1 MMAPFLE
8 GFAAA
13 AKAAGDAA
21 VKMTEGA
28 AAAAKDAGTAIAKNA
43 GKTAEKAGD
52 IFQDAAGNME
62 LPDDLGVSKPDAET
76 LPDDVRI
83 SYPDL
88 RGLPDDIGR
97 PFEDQPDIYYEG
109 KTPENLDLPDELGRP
124 KPDSTELP
132 DDLEPGNN
140 PERNAPN
147 DSSETGHKNSD
158 LPDSTSKSTGERE
171 RGQET
176 DSPERK
182 MEPPA
187 EVTFKCPEGCDKK
200 EFEKQV
206 KAQEDG
212 LNSMTLDEFQKN
224 REKYKQ
230 NGRDTQ
236 EGAEAQRRAREKAR
250 MEKINEL
257 REQGMPRKEAE
268 AEADKWLSKQ
278 AALHNPDQVAGG
290 DPTKV
295 TGMGDRKVN
304 SSIGGQWGGGL
315 ADKLEQQVRDY
326 IKENNI
332 PPEDWSKIKM
342 NVNLR
347 VI

>member
-1 MMAPFLE
+1 MPPFLE

-13 AKAAGDAA
+13 AKAAGEAA
-21 VKMTEGA
+21 AKMAEGA
-28 AAAAKDAGTAIAKNA
+28 AAAAKDAGAAVAENA
-43 GKTAEKAGD
+43 GKAVEKAGD
-52 IFQDAAGNME
+52 ILQDAAGDMA
-62 LPDDLGVSKPDAET
+62 LPDDLGVSKLDAKS

-83 SYPDL
+83 FYPDL
-88 RGLPDDIGR
+88 WNLPDDIGH
-97 PFEDQPDIYYEG
+97 PFEEQPDIYYERE
-109 KTPENLDLPDELGRP
+109 TPEGLN
-124 KPDSTELP
+124 LP
-132 DDLEPGNN
+132 DDLGQPELDSTNLPDNFEQSDH

-147 DSSETGHKNSD
+147 DSSETEHENTD
-158 LPDSTSKSTGERE
+158 LPNNTSKSTGEHE

-176 DSPERK
+176 DNPERK

-212 LNSMTLDEFQKN
+212 LNNMTIDEFLKN

-236 EGAEAQRRAREKAR
+236 EGGDAQRRAREKAK

-295 TGMGDRKVN
+295 TGVGDRKVN
-304 SSIGGQWGGGL
+304 SSIGAQWGNGQ
-315 ADKLEQQVRDY
+315 ADKLEQQVRDN
-326 IKENNI
+326 IKENNT
-332 PPEDWSKIKM
+332 PPEDLSKRKM
-342 NVNLR
+342 NVKCR